1 MTDLI
6 IYIHIHVNW
15 HILLFNLFFELHTI
29 INTTQTSSSS
39 RPITVRTKTLKSIKL
54 TQHRNTQCMYG
65 CVPEVYLFVFG
76 GVFLGFFLFLSR
88 FCSSFFLFCSV
99 VFLFYFFFFYF
110 VLGFFFLSFFS
121 VFFFSILFWFFSF
134 SFLFRCRRNRTT
146 VINQISIIF

>member
-6 IYIHIHVNW
+6 IYIHVNW
-15 HILLFNLFFELHTI
+15 HILLFNLFLERHTI

-65 CVPEVYLFVFG
+65 CVPEIYLFVFG

-99 VFLFYFFFFYF
+99 VFFFYF
-110 VLGFFFLSFFS
+110 ALVFFFLFLVSLQKKSDYCYKLDFNN
-121 VFFFSILFWFFSF
+121 ILNKTWIK
-134 SFLFRCRRNRTT
+134 NY
-146 VINQISIIF
+146 N